1 VLTDAVRPVDAMRRL
16 QERFP
21 HAVHLEWKRP
31 AGVDSGS
38 YREKVQGRS
47 DREVLTSFLADVRSA
62 PSSSEVELLDR
73 AVENVTGQRDS
84 TSASPVEHEW
94 VRSA

>member
-1 VLTDAVRPVDAMRRL
+1 VL
-16 QERFP
+16 
-21 HAVHLEWKRP
+21 
-31 AGVDSGS
+31 S
-38 YREKVQGRS
+38 
-47 DREVLTSFLADVRSA
+47 SFLADVRSA